1 MRLDCRGVVEGS
13 TADSTARF
21 LYSKLYINS
30 LRCHS
35 QTVVQRDEWQL
46 GCVIS
51 TLPDAVGI
59 PPQSGSARMSLSK
72 LREALESHPTTSPT
86 PSHMAHGC
94 IPSTAVSTD
103 CRPLY
108 NASTVKPHR
117 DRRFVEALQLYSTLQ
132 LYSST
137 ALYSIHP
144 LQSPSGAG
152 YVAACDGQYADAL
165 SRNIGV
171 SLLLVETTGALGA
184 AFMTILRILAK
195 LSQWGD

>member
-1 MRLDCRGVVEGS
+1 MRVDCRGVVEGS

-103 CRPLY
+103 CRP
-108 NASTVKPHR
+108 STTPLQSARIVTGSEADCR
-117 DRRFVEALQLYSTLQ
+117 GSTALQHSTA

-137 ALYSIHP
+137 ALQRSTVYILYNPP
-144 LQSPSGAG
+144 LTAISMARHRHRASGRAP
-152 YVAACDGQYADAL
+152 
-165 SRNIGV
+165 
-171 SLLLVETTGALGA
+171 E
-184 AFMTILRILAK
+184 AFH
-195 LSQWGD
+195 

>member
-1 MRLDCRGVVEGS
+1 M
-13 TADSTARF
+13 
-21 LYSKLYINS
+21 
-30 LRCHS
+30 
-35 QTVVQRDEWQL
+35 QRDEWQL

-59 PPQSGSARMSLSK
+59 PPQSGSVRMSLSK

-108 NASTVKPHR
+108 NALQPTFLVTGHCRGST
-117 DRRFVEALQLYSTLQ
+117 ALQHSTA

-137 ALYSIHP
+137 ALQRSTVYILYNIP
-144 LQSPSGAG
+144 LASAG
-152 YVAACDGQYADAL
+152 L
-165 SRNIGV
+165 SRLQRASAGL
-171 SLLLVETTGALGA
+171 SRPQPASAGFSRLQPASRASRASAG
-184 AFMTILRILAK
+184 LRGLTQPQAPASRMGPPSTEPSQQHHQLAV
-195 LSQWGD
+195 

>member
-1 MRLDCRGVVEGS
+1 MRVGCRGVVEG
-13 TADSTARF
+13 STARF

-108 NASTVKPHR
+108 SQAASSQAVCRGST
-117 DRRFVEALQLYSTLQ
+117 ALQHSTALYSTLQ

-144 LQSPSGAG
+144 LQSPSGVERLR
-152 YVAACDGQYADAL
+152 YE
-165 SRNIGV
+165 
-171 SLLLVETTGALGA
+171 SLNTAQCG
-184 AFMTILRILAK
+184 I
-195 LSQWGD
+195 

>member
-1 MRLDCRGVVEGS
+1 MTVEGPLQR
-13 TADSTARF
+13 STARN

-108 NASTVKPHR
+108 SQASSSQAVCRGSTALQHST
-117 DRRFVEALQLYSTLQ
+117 ALQLYSALQ
-132 LYSST
+132 YTSST
-137 ALYSIHP
+137 IL
-144 LQSPSGAG
+144 LCRE
-152 YVAACDGQYADAL
+152 AACK
-165 SRNIGV
+165 S
-171 SLLLVETTGALGA
+171 
-184 AFMTILRILAK
+184 
-195 LSQWGD
+195 

>member
-1 MRLDCRGVVEGS
+1 MTVEGPLQR
-13 TADSTARF
+13 STARN

-108 NASTVKPHR
+108 NALQSTLIVTESCR
-117 DRRFVEALQLYSTLQ
+117 GSTALQHSTA

-137 ALYSIHP
+137 ALQRSTVYILYNPPQLVLIGQLAGLRPS
-144 LQSPSGAG
+144 LQQ
-152 YVAACDGQYADAL
+152 C
-165 SRNIGV
+165 
-171 SLLLVETTGALGA
+171 
-184 AFMTILRILAK
+184 
-195 LSQWGD
+195 

>member
-1 MRLDCRGVVEGS
+1 MRVDCRGVVEGS

-94 IPSTAVSTD
+94 IPSTQPSLQCTD

-108 NASTVKPHR
+108 NALQPTLFVTGSCRGST
-117 DRRFVEALQLYSTLQ
+117 ALQHSTALYSTLQ

-144 LQSPSGAG
+144 LQSPSGPW
-152 YVAACDGQYADAL
+152 
-165 SRNIGV
+165 
-171 SLLLVETTGALGA
+171 TG
-184 AFMTILRILAK
+184 
-195 LSQWGD
+195 S

>member
-1 MRLDCRGVVEGS
+1 MTVEGPLQR
-13 TADSTARF
+13 STARN

-103 CRPLY
+103 CRPLF
-108 NASTVKPHR
+108 N
-117 DRRFVEALQLYSTLQ
+117 ALQPTRIVTGSCRGSTALQHSTALYSTLQ

-144 LQSPSGAG
+144 LQSPSAH
-152 YVAACDGQYADAL
+152 VHSFD
-165 SRNIGV
+165 V
-171 SLLLVETTGALGA
+171 H
-184 AFMTILRILAK
+184 
-195 LSQWGD
+195 

>member
-1 MRLDCRGVVEGS
+1 MRLDCRGVVEG
-13 TADSTARF
+13 STARF

-108 NASTVKPHR
+108 NALQSSRLVTGHCRGSTALQHST
-117 DRRFVEALQLYSTLQ
+117 ALQLYSGLHWV
-132 LYSST
+132 
-137 ALYSIHP
+137 YSI
-144 LQSPSGAG
+144 
-152 YVAACDGQYADAL
+152 
-165 SRNIGV
+165 
-171 SLLLVETTGALGA
+171 LLLVQRLQHPS
-184 AFMTILRILAK
+184 
-195 LSQWGD
+195 LSQLAPGLL